1 MAHQVVK
8 YRLTAEG
15 TIPEFIYFG
24 NDGLHGYYGTY
35 PTGADA
41 QPSPRDLVQIG
52 ITDNGATGD
61 FEVVASQADLTA
73 YLTSISDGWT
83 QMAPTNEDPMA
94 SEPFDPATASA
105 WVWGVLDTLN
115 AAA

>member
-52 ITDNGATGD
+52 ITDSGATGD
-61 FEVVASQADLTA
+61 FEVVSSQADLTA

-83 QMAPTNEDPMA
+83 Q
-94 SEPFDPATASA
+94 PAQRMK
-105 WVWGVLDTLN
+105 TLWHLN
-115 AAA
+115 RSILLRLLLGYGAY

>member
-41 QPSPRDLVQIG
+41 QPSPRDLVQVG
-52 ITDNGATGD
+52 ISCDDATGD

-83 QMAPTNEDPMA
+83 QPAPTDEDPNA
-94 SEPFDPATASA
+94 TAPFDPAKASA
-105 WVWGVLDTLN
+105 WVWGILDTLN